1 MTHELIQRD
10 TVAQL
15 VENYEIA
22 VADLTKAYTLLHSAK
37 SRLNASFGM
46 GQRIHSFD
54 VLPLGYRNG
63 ATLANDS
70 LDRSWHK

>member
-1 MTHELIQRD
+1 MTHELIERD

-37 SRLNASFGM
+37 SRLNESFGM
-46 GQRIHSFD
+46 GQHE
-54 VLPLGYRNG
+54 V
-63 ATLANDS
+63 TLCCPIS
-70 LDRSWHK
+70 KRSHMSTI